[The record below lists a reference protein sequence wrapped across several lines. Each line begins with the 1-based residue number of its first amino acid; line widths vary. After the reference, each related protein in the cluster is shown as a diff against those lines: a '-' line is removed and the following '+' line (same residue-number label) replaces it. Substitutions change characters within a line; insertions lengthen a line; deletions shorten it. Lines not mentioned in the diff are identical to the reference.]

1 VGGELRTNPCTLA
14 RKTLARAEKHHDTV
28 YRTPPNFEERI
39 YPAHKV
45 AALGG
50 ALLDAGVPVAEALA
64 GSGISESRL
73 HAPATRI
80 SYRQMLTV
88 FRNAHRLSPDPALGL
103 RAGERMRVTAYG
115 MYGYA
120 LLSSPSHAAAI
131 DLGIKYHRVMGP
143 VADVAFSRSDHTAA
157 WEYRPLL
164 SLDASE
170 DFYRFV
176 LEFQFSSHR
185 TLYKDL
191 YGPSFEF
198 AGVRAVYAAPAHARL
213 YKRLFKCPVSF
224 GQPKNEVLFD
234 AAWITDPTVYSDPIT
249 SAMVSE
255 MCEQSL
261 AEVNRAEGIAAIV
274 HRLLIE
280 HPGRFPDIDTV
291 AAGLSM
297 NTRTLRRRL
306 EAEQTSYRKILAE
319 VRMRL
324 AIEYLRKTD
333 MTTEEIGTRLGYSDA
348 ANFRHAF
355 TRWTRKLPSDFRSR

>member
-1 VGGELRTNPCTLA
+1 MQDILA
-14 RKTLARAEKHHDTV
+14 ALHLQRAQDLDTV
-28 YRTPPNFEERI
+28 HRAPPSFEEKI

-45 AALGG
+45 AALVG
-50 ALLDAGVPVAEALA
+50 ALLESGVPVAQALA
-64 GSGISESRL
+64 GSGIAESRL
-73 HAPATRI
+73 HAPATRV
-80 SYRQMLTV
+80 SYRQMLAV
-88 FRNAHRLSPDPALGL
+88 FRNAHRLSPDPALAL
-103 RAGERMRVTAYG
+103 RAGQRMRVTAYG

-131 DLGIKYHRVMGP
+131 DLAIKYHRVMGP
-143 VADVAFSRSDHTAA
+143 VADISFSRSDGTAI
-157 WEYRPLL
+157 WEYQPIL
-164 SLDASE
+164 SLDSSE

-176 LEFQFSSHR
+176 LEFQFSSHL

-191 YGPSFEF
+191 YGSSFEF
-198 AGVRAVYAAPAHARL
+198 AGVRTVYAAPAHARL

-224 GQPKNEVLFD
+224 GQSSNEVLFD
-234 AAWITDPTVYSDPIT
+234 AAWMSDPTVYSDPIT
-249 SAMVSE
+249 NAMVSE

-261 AEVNRAEGIAAIV
+261 AQLNQAEGIAAVV

-306 EAEQTSYRKILAE
+306 ETEQTSYRKILAE

-355 TRWTRKLPSDFRSR
+355 TRWTHRPPSDFRSR

>member
-1 VGGELRTNPCTLA
+1 MY
-14 RKTLARAEKHHDTV
+14 RA
-28 YRTPPNFEERI
+28 PPSFEERI

-45 AALGG
+45 AALVG
-50 ALLDAGVPVAEALA
+50 ALLDGGVPVAQALA
-64 GSGISESRL
+64 GSGIAESRL
-73 HAPATRI
+73 HAPATRV
-80 SYRQMLTV
+80 SYRQMLTI
-88 FRNAHRLSPDPALGL
+88 FRNAHRLAPDPGLAL

-120 LLSSPSHAAAI
+120 VLSSPSHRAAI
-131 DLGIKYHRVMGP
+131 ELAVKYHRVMGP
-143 VADVAFSRSDHTAA
+143 VADVSFSQADGIAA
-157 WEYRPLL
+157 WEYHPILA
-164 SLDASE
+164 LDASD

-198 AGVRAVYAAPAHARL
+198 AALRAAYPTPAHARL
-213 YKRLFKCPVSF
+213 YKRLFKCPVAY
-224 GQPKNEVLFD
+224 GQAKNELLFE
-234 AAWITDPTVYSDPIT
+234 AAWLDDPTVYSDPIT
-249 SAMVSE
+249 NAMVSE

-261 AEVNRAEGIAAIV
+261 AEMQRAEGVAAGV
-274 HRLLIE
+274 QRLLVE

-291 AAGLSM
+291 AAALSM

-306 EAEQTSYRKILAE
+306 EAEQTSYRRILAE

-324 AIEYLRKTD
+324 AIEYLHKTD

-355 TRWTRKLPSDFRSR
+355 TRWTGKLPSDFRGR